1 MPKNIDPGQRAQKKD
16 ARKGAAFFALVQLA
30 MALLLLW
37 GRSQLAGLE
46 GLDWLRL
53 LLLILAVGDL
63 VTIPAVWIC
72 LLVNIEYIPGKEI
85 EALGMVK
92 GTVVQSKNF
101 GKDFMAGMKT
111 LVGGE
116 ITGYTEMLN
125 EARQIAV
132 KRMVDEAEALGADAV
147 INVRYGSSSV
157 MQGAA
162 EVIAYG
168 TAVKYK

>member
-1 MPKNIDPGQRAQKKD
+1 MKLLSID
-16 ARKGAAFFALVQLA
+16 
-30 MALLLLW
+30 
-37 GRSQLAGLE
+37 
-46 GLDWLRL
+46 
-53 LLLILAVGDL
+53 
-63 VTIPAVWIC
+63 
-72 LLVNIEYIPGKEI
+72 YIPGQEF

-92 GTVVQSKNF
+92 GATVQTKHM

-116 ITGYTEMLN
+116 IVGYTEMLN

-132 KRMVDEAEALGADAV
+132 KRMVDEALELGADAV
-147 INVRYGSSSV
+147 IGVRYGSAQM

-168 TAVKYK
+168 TAVKFIEK